1 MVGGFVVTYRDPVK
15 TSKNGASTSPQQL
28 FTSRPL
34 PLQIRLLVLIAGTL
48 VPMLVL
54 TAAVVF
60 QSYERAKDAAAEQ
73 VLQVTRSTM
82 IAVDRE
88 LRNQI
93 AALEVLALE
102 PSLQAEDLSG
112 FRSDAERFLTRFPAG
127 TAISVADPK
136 GVQLFNTFSGAL
148 PTLVRSEVL
157 EAVGAVYDGKGPQVS
172 NVYLSRRT
180 GEITFTVV
188 VPVVRDGKIL
198 HALAVNPPRATF
210 VEILRRQ
217 DLHEGWVLT
226 ILDRAA
232 HHVSRRPNLSDN
244 AITSAS
250 DTLRV
255 ALAKGDERLTE
266 TISVEGTRVLTG
278 FTRSLETGWVV
289 AVGVPVTQY
298 QAPTLRSLATTFS
311 IGAVLILFGGYF
323 AVRIAGQLVR
333 AERHRELLINELN
346 HRVKNTL
353 SSVQAI
359 VWRGLRNSGAAPEAR
374 QGIDARLQALSSAH
388 NVLSS
393 KNWEGAH
400 LDDVIHSIIVPYV
413 GPHAARVAIDGPNV
427 ALRPQVAIALAMV
440 VNELATNAVKYGAL
454 SAGAGMVSL
463 SWSLLAPDRLRLT
476 WIETGGPAVQPPTQT
491 GYGTKFIERAV
502 IDELRG
508 SYVVSFPPEG
518 MRCVIEIVF

>member
-1 MVGGFVVTYRDPVK
+1 MDTYRDSVSEEKPRD
-15 TSKNGASTSPQQL
+15 GAPAAPQALFSPK
-28 FTSRPL
+28 PL

-93 AALEVLALE
+93 SSLEVLALE
-102 PSLQAEDLSG
+102 PALRADDLSN
-112 FRSDAERFLTRFPAG
+112 FRGDAERFLTRFPEG
-127 TAISVADPK
+127 TAISVADPQ
-136 GVQLFNTFSGAL
+136 GVQLFNTFAGPLPAL
-148 PTLVRSEVL
+148 ARPEVL
-157 EAVGAVYDGKGPQVS
+157 ESVAAVFAGRGPQVS

-188 VPVVRDGKIL
+188 VPVMRDGKVL
-198 HALAVNPPRATF
+198 HALAFNPPRASFT
-210 VEILRRQ
+210 ELLRRP
-217 DLHEGWVLT
+217 DLPQGWVLAVF
-226 ILDRAA
+226 DRVA
-232 HHVSRRPNLSDN
+232 HHVARRPSLSEN

-250 DTLRV
+250 DSLR
-255 ALAKGDERLTE
+255 AQLARDGDQLTE
-266 TISVEGTRVLTG
+266 TTSVEGTRVLTA
-278 FTRSLETGWVV
+278 FTRSPDTGWVV
-289 AVGVPVTQY
+289 AVGVPVGQY
-298 QAPTLRSLATTFS
+298 QAPALRSLVTTFS
-311 IGAVLILFGGYF
+311 IGALLILFGGFF
-323 AVRIAGQLVR
+323 AVRIARQLVS

-353 SSVQAI
+353 ASVQAI
-359 VWRGLRNSGAAPEAR
+359 VWRGLRNSGAVPEAR

-388 NVLSS
+388 NVLSN

-400 LDDVIHSIIVPYV
+400 IQDVVDSILAPYA
-413 GPHAARVAIDGPNV
+413 GPRGARAALSGPNV
-427 ALRPQVAIALAMV
+427 ALRPHVAIALAMV

-454 SAGAGMVSL
+454 SAGKGTVNLA
-463 SWSLLAPDRLRLT
+463 WSLQGPDRLQLT
-476 WIETGGPAVQPPTQT
+476 WVETGGPPVQPPTQT

-502 IDELRG
+502 IDELQG
-508 SYVVSFPPEG
+508 SYTASFPPEG
-518 MRCVIEIVF
+518 FRCVIEIVL